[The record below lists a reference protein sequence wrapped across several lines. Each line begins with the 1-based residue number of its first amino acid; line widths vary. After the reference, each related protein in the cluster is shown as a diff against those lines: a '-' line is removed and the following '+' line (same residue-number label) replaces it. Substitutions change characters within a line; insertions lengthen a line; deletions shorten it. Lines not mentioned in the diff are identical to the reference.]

1 MGTLYECKNLR
12 LTEENF
18 GGLWLYLRE
27 TTLEIHEGTMDFDF
41 AFNFNEVPGDA
52 QSVIDRQGRIT
63 IISNK
68 HGLITYDIQK
78 ETFKQYPD
86 FKLREPRTYFTA
98 LLQ

>member
-41 AFNFNEVPGDA
+41 AFNFNEVPYNDLKGMAQAILNYVNGD
-52 QSVIDRQGRIT
+52 SSI
-63 IISNK
+63 
-68 HGLITYDIQK
+68 
-78 ETFKQYPD
+78 E
-86 FKLREPRTYFTA
+86 
-98 LLQ
+98 